1 LVVVIIIFLVL
12 VVRFL
17 LRLLLLL
24 VSTAA
29 LFLAAFI
36 RFRCLLI
43 IHIVAGGACDGDHDV
58 LVADELLDHG
68 LHEGDEG
75 LGLLEDDR
83 GDHLAVLH
91 LEVSIREET
100 LLHRRQS
107 VEIYAAQVLLAQPH
121 LRELA
126 VIVEVEEEVRR
137 FTQQVRSLS
146 G

>member
-1 LVVVIIIFLVL
+1 
-12 VVRFL
+12 
-17 LRLLLLL
+17 LLLL
-24 VSTAA
+24 VSTA
-29 LFLAAFI
+29 LFQAASI
-36 RFRCLLI
+36 NLSRCLVVI
-43 IHIVAGGACDGDHDV
+43 NVVAGSACDGDHDI

-83 GDHLAVLH
+83 GDHLAVPH

-107 VEIYAAQVLLAQPH
+107 VEIYPAQVLLTQPH

-126 VIVEVEEEVRR
+126 VIVEIEEEVCR